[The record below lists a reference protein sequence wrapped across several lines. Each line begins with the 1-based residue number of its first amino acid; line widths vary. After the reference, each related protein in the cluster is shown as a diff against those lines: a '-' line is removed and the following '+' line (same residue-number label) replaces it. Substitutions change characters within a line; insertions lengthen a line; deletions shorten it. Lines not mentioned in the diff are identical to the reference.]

1 MKGVGSRGIG
11 TERGTCLSAE
21 EPCPRGIRLSW
32 DGDPANT
39 TQLRAQLESGELEAG
54 TWPHPESQ
62 NGRCVV
68 GPGRSTV
75 LSPQAVPS

>member
-1 MKGVGSRGIG
+1 MKVVGSPGIG

-21 EPCPRGIRLSW
+21 GSCPRGIWLSW
-32 DGDPANT
+32 NGDPANT

-62 NGRCVV
+62 TGRCVV
-68 GPGRSTV
+68 GPGKSTT
-75 LSPQAVPS
+75 LSSQAVPS